1 VLEATAAAMSAANQL
16 AALIH
21 NMFATVRVSLRCT
34 TAGFSYF
41 GATRVEFGLWLT
53 GLRSVLVLGFA

>member
-1 VLEATAAAMSAANQL
+1 MSAANQL
-16 AALIH
+16 AALIA

-41 GATRVEFGLWLT
+41 GATGVEFGLWLT